1 MVEALEDE
9 ILFSTDVNSCD
20 FEVSDGD
27 SGFSKGAMILVRSA
41 IFVSDGVGV
50 CWAWQAR
57 WRLWKSNL

>member
-50 CWAWQAR
+50 C
-57 WRLWKSNL
+57 